1 MRNYI
6 RKVVNSIKGSMK
18 ADSYKAKEFRYM
30 LYLIKSSPLTL
41 AGFLI
46 VICLVIFALIAPHV
60 VPYPESI
67 MGKANLEERLQQPS
81 ITHIFG
87 TDEMGRDIFSRVF
100 YGCRLSLQIG
110 VIVVVIAA
118 TIGVI
123 LGAFAGFFGGIIDFI
138 IMRITDVFLSLPSLI
153 LALAIAAVLG
163 SSLFNAM
170 IAIALAWWPWYT
182 RLVRAQTLSIREATF
197 VEAARA
203 TGLGNL
209 KIIYWHIL
217 PHCIAPIIVQ
227 ATLDMGYVILTAAS
241 LGFLGLG
248 AQPPMPEWGLM
259 VSIGK
264 QYFPTWWWNATF
276 PGLAIFVSVLGFNLL
291 GDSLRDMLDP
301 KLRRGM

>member
-1 MRNYI
+1 
-6 RKVVNSIKGSMK
+6 MK
-18 ADSYKAKEFRYM
+18 LDSYKAKELRYVLHLM
-30 LYLIKSSPLTL
+30 KSSPLTL

-46 VICLVIFALIAPHV
+46 VICLAIFALIAPYV

-67 MGKANLEERLQQPS
+67 IGKANLEERLQPPS
-81 ITHIFG
+81 INHIFG

-118 TIGVI
+118 TIGVV
-123 LGAFAGFFGGIIDFI
+123 LGAFAGYFGGIIDFI

-209 KIIYWHIL
+209 KIIYRHVL

-264 QYFPTWWWNATF
+264 QYFSTWWWNATF
-276 PGLAIFVSVLGFNLL
+276 PGLAIFISVLGFNLL
-291 GDSLRDMLDP
+291 GDGLRDMLDP
-301 KLRRGM
+301 KLRRSMQ